1 MTFMS
6 RGIAVRLAA
15 ALPVGIVAVY
25 ALASCIQPRVP
36 TPAPG
41 QSISWLLRV
50 GPQRG
55 SQPIVCASNM
65 PPPCSIMRGVGEQ
78 RIESTLVI
86 FLPPTPNHTFT
97 GEVLVGFVGDDIGP
111 AGHAL
116 RVDQTTT
123 PDATYEAAVIGLV
136 TFKPGTYPI
145 QIRLEEAGAD
155 LSMPRRHAIDV
166 MVQVR

>member
-1 MTFMS
+1 M
-6 RGIAVRLAA
+6 AVRLAE
-15 ALPVGIVAVY
+15 ALAVGVVAVSGV
-25 ALASCIQPRVP
+25 AGCVQPRVP

-55 SQPIVCASNM
+55 SSPLVCASNI
-65 PPPCSIMRGVGEQ
+65 PPPCAIMRGMGEQ
-78 RIESTLVI
+78 RIESTVVI

-97 GEVLVGFVGDDIGP
+97 GEVLVGFVGADIGP

-123 PDATYEAAVIGLV
+123 PDASYEAAVIGLV

-145 QIRLEEAGAD
+145 QIRLEETGAD
-155 LSMPRRHAIDV
+155 LAMPRHHVIDV

>member
-1 MTFMS
+1 
-6 RGIAVRLAA
+6 
-15 ALPVGIVAVY
+15 
-25 ALASCIQPRVP
+25 
-36 TPAPG
+36 
-41 QSISWLLRV
+41 
-50 GPQRG
+50 
-55 SQPIVCASNM
+55 
-65 PPPCSIMRGVGEQ
+65 MRGMGEQ

-97 GEVLVGFVGDDIGP
+97 GEALVGFVGDDIGP

-155 LSMPRRHAIDV
+155 LNTTRRHAIDV
-166 MVQVR
+166 MVQVM

>member
-1 MTFMS
+1 ML
-6 RGIAVRLAA
+6 RGMAVRLAE
-15 ALPVGIVAVY
+15 ALAVSIVAIC
-25 ALASCIQPRVP
+25 AFASCVQPRVP
-36 TPAPG
+36 APAPG
-41 QSISWLLRV
+41 QSVSWLLRV

-65 PPPCSIMRGVGEQ
+65 PSPCAIMRGVGEQ

-97 GEVLVGFVGDDIGP
+97 GDALVGFVGADIGP

-123 PDATYEAAVIGLV
+123 PDASYEAAVIGLV
-136 TFKPGTYPI
+136 TFKPGAYPI
-145 QIRLEEAGAD
+145 QIRLEETGAD
-155 LSMPRRHAIDV
+155 LAMPRRHAIDV
-166 MVQVR
+166 MVQVG

>member
-6 RGIAVRLAA
+6 RGMALRLSE
-15 ALPVGIVAVY
+15 ALAVGIAAVC
-25 ALASCIQPRVP
+25 ALVSCVQPRVP
-36 TPAPG
+36 IPAPG
-41 QSISWLLRV
+41 QSIAWLLRV

-55 SQPIVCASNM
+55 SPPIVCASNT
-65 PPPCSIMRGVGEQ
+65 PPPCAIMRGMGEQ
-78 RIESTLVI
+78 RIEATVVI
-86 FLPPTPNHTFT
+86 FLPPTPNHKFT
-97 GEVLVGFVGDDIGP
+97 GEVLVGFVGADIGP

-116 RVDQTTT
+116 RVDQGTT
-123 PDATYEAAVIGLV
+123 PDAGSEAAVIGLV

-145 QIRLEEAGAD
+145 QIRLEETGAD

>member
-1 MTFMS
+1 MS
-6 RGIAVRLAA
+6 RGMALRLAEAIAVGIAA
-15 ALPVGIVAVY
+15 ICAAV
-25 ALASCIQPRVP
+25 SCVQPRVP

-41 QSISWLLRV
+41 QSIAWLLRV

-55 SQPIVCASNM
+55 SPPIVCVSNI
-65 PPPCSIMRGVGEQ
+65 PPPCVIMRGVDEQ
-78 RIESTLVI
+78 RIEATVVI

-97 GEVLVGFVGDDIGP
+97 GQVLVGFVGADIGP

-123 PDATYEAAVIGLV
+123 PKASYEAAVIGLV

-145 QIRLEEAGAD
+145 QIRLDETGAN
-155 LSMPRRHAIDV
+155 LAMPRQHAIDV

>member
-1 MTFMS
+1 VTKD
-6 RGIAVRLAA
+6 A
-15 ALPVGIVAVY
+15 ALIAGIVTVC
-25 ALASCIQPRVP
+25 ALASCVQPRVP

-55 SQPIVCASNM
+55 SPPIVCASNM
-65 PPPCSIMRGVGEQ
+65 PSPCAIMRGVGEQ

-97 GEVLVGFVGDDIGP
+97 GEALVGFVGADIGP

-123 PDATYEAAVIGLV
+123 PEASYEAAVIGLV

-155 LSMPRRHAIDV
+155 LNMPRRHAIDV

>member
-1 MTFMS
+1 MS
-6 RGIAVRLAA
+6 RGMAWRPAGAIAVGIAA
-15 ALPVGIVAVY
+15 ICAVV
-25 ALASCIQPRVP
+25 SCVQPRVP

-41 QSISWLLRV
+41 ESIAWLLRV
-50 GPQRG
+50 GPQRDG
-55 SQPIVCASNM
+55 NPPIVCASNI
-65 PPPCSIMRGVGEQ
+65 PPPCVIMRGVGEQ
-78 RIESTLVI
+78 RIESTVVI

-97 GEVLVGFVGDDIGP
+97 GQVLVGFVGADIGP

-123 PDATYEAAVIGLV
+123 PDASYEAAVVGLV

-145 QIRLEEAGAD
+145 EIRLDQTGAD
-155 LSMPRRHAIDV
+155 LAMPRHHAIDV